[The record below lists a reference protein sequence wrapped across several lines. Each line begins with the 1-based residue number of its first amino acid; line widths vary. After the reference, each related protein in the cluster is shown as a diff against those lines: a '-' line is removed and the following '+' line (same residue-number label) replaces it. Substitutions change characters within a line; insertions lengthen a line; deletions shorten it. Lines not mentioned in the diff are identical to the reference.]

1 MLTATQTSTTQQRYQ
16 TIEQKRAV
24 LYRTLL
30 KNPSDRRVRDA
41 LLQLSSP
48 QQIRQAARDGIF
60 ISYARADELFAL
72 DLALDL
78 GMNGL
83 GTWLDALEVEL
94 AEDWKG
100 SVADAMGRCGL
111 MLAVMTPASLAEIH
125 TRDERHNFMMRGKIA
140 LPVVYRD
147 DAKDALNAVPPVDF
161 RYNYR
166 FGLQTLMRL
175 LDPKPIGV
183 RG

>member
-1 MLTATQTSTTQQRYQ
+1 MFTTISTGTAQQRYH

-24 LYRTLL
+24 LYRNLI
-30 KNPSDRRVRDA
+30 KSPADRRIRDA

-60 ISYARADELFAL
+60 ISYARSDELFAL

-78 GMNGL
+78 RVTGL
-83 GTWLDALEVEL
+83 SLWLDTLEVDLES
-94 AEDWKG
+94 DWKG
-100 SVADAMGRCGL
+100 AVTDALGRCGL
-111 MLAVMTPASLAEIH
+111 MLAVMTHASLVESLA
-125 TRDERHNFMMRGKIA
+125 RDERHFFMLRGKIV
-140 LPVVYRD
+140 LPVVYAED
-147 DAKDALNAVPPVDF
+147 SKDPLNAVPPIDF

-175 LDPKPIGV
+175 MDPKPIGV

>member
-1 MLTATQTSTTQQRYQ
+1 MLTSTQISTTQQRYQ
-16 TIEQKRAV
+16 TIEQKRAM

-30 KNPSDRRVRDA
+30 KNPSDRHTRDV

-78 GMNGL
+78 RITGL
-83 GTWLDALEVEL
+83 RTWLDALEVGL
-94 AEDWKG
+94 TEDWKG
-100 SVADAMGRCGL
+100 SVAEAMGRCGL
-111 MLAVMTPASLAEIH
+111 MLAVMTPSSLAEPH
-125 TRDERHNFMMRGKIA
+125 MRDERHDFMVRGKIV

-147 DAKDALNAVPPVDF
+147 EAKDPLNPVPPIDF